1 MHMLIRN
8 EYARTHHGYNNGYEC
23 DTLLNHFSLGWCLY
37 CFFYSILIVLT
48 FVSESG
54 DFFFLSQLEEKN
66 SYHFR
71 LFKEVKRFSRK
82 TSSPGKVS
90 L

>member
-8 EYARTHHGYNNGYEC
+8 EYAHTHHGYNNGYEC

-37 CFFYSILIVLT
+37 CFYSSILIVLT
-48 FVSESG
+48 FVFESG
-54 DFFFLSQLEEKN
+54 DFFLSQLEEQS
-66 SYHFR
+66 SYHFGV
-71 LFKEVKRFSRK
+71 FKEVRRFSRN
-82 TSSPGKVS
+82 TSSSGKVS